1 MNVFRAALS
10 SDFWITGIAIAG
22 YIPRAFRTKQID
34 GNLFFR
40 EEKRQ
45 EYRRRVESVT
55 LNSRRKWG
63 TMEVDQMLH
72 HLNLACGGSQGFYGL
87 PDESYLMVFG
97 AARWLAPP
105 DRLQNSACTEI
116 SIFLR
121 EGAATQNPRG
131 RLERDN
137 RRTVEASSNVRQNV
151 ADGVGQASANP
162 PLHVGKMRRSGT
174 VGYWQ
179 T

>member
-10 SDFWITGIAIAG
+10 SDFWITGIAIAR

-34 GNLFFR
+34 GNLFFA

-72 HLNLACGGSQGFYGL
+72 HLNLACGGSQGFYDL
-87 PDESYLMVFG
+87 PGFSLTG
-97 AARWLAPP
+97 IRSSPLA
-105 DRLQNSACTEI
+105 C
-116 SIFLR
+116 
-121 EGAATQNPRG
+121 
-131 RLERDN
+131 
-137 RRTVEASSNVRQNV
+137 ASR
-151 ADGVGQASANP
+151 QASKFRMHRDLNSQIVP
-162 PLHVGKMRRSGT
+162 SHNGFPIHPDLFVLTDFHLFC
-174 VGYWQ
+174 
-179 T
+179 